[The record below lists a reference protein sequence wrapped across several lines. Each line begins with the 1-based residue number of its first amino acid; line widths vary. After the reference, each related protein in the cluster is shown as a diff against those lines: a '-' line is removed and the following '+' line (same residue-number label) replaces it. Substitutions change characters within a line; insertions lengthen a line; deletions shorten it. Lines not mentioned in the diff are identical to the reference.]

1 MRDQL
6 SPREGVGARAGMPT
20 STILGLKLHRI
31 HADIAYPM
39 SCHACFLSYYR
50 IGQLFLIS
58 ELDITEIRGMNIA

>member
-1 MRDQL
+1 
-6 SPREGVGARAGMPT
+6 MPT